1 MIASAPFTAS
11 AFTQKGN
18 ISEYTCSCRMRR
30 AIKWVYWLP
39 KSITANIDS
48 SIMRK
53 FINLIDM
60 FLYMN
65 MVESMKVRIRSVEYL
80 KMLKREH
87 TYAELSKMFDLP
99 ATVLNRYIMG
109 RVLPNEERA
118 KEFVAYFRKKYSV
131 QEEIRK
137 RIKCDSEGYFDNST
151 ILYDTLL
158 LEEIA
163 EQVVERFPQ
172 AEKVFTSETDGI
184 PIACTIALR
193 LGVDAVYA
201 RKKKEV
207 GITDYIEETYIPSS
221 SGNLMSLYLP
231 KNALQK
237 NEKVLVVDDVLRSG
251 ETQKAL
257 IKLAKRSGAS
267 IYGIFV
273 IISIGDFRLPTDE
286 NFYSLVHL

>member
-1 MIASAPFTAS
+1 
-11 AFTQKGN
+11 
-18 ISEYTCSCRMRR
+18 
-30 AIKWVYWLP
+30 
-39 KSITANIDS
+39 
-48 SIMRK
+48 
-53 FINLIDM
+53 
-60 FLYMN
+60 MN
-65 MVESMKVRIRSVEYL
+65 MIESMKVRIRSVEYL

-172 AEKVFTSETDGI
+172 TEKVFTSETDGI

-273 IISIGDFRLPTDE
+273 IISIGDFGLPTDE